1 MKSMSIVD
9 QGSSTFAGVCR
20 CSSGVRRASRPWIHI
35 CAGEKVVMQE
45 MTPTQAG
52 SAVAAR
58 ADSRIPARSVSTG
71 SPTISTGMSEAASS
85 VSAMVRDC
93 AATWSSVS
101 GPYRPWLPVRNQIS
115 RVSKGLCM
123 GPRLCVVWRPGSA
136 LAVDVLVAVVEGVD
150 QALLDGQRLP
160 ELSGDVH
167 GARDLL
173 DHHGGLHR
181 GAGVLADGER
191 AVVLHQHGRAAM
203 ALQRL

>member
-9 QGSSTFAGVCR
+9 HGSSTFACVCR

-35 CAGEKVVMQE
+35 FAGEKVCIHA

-52 SAVAAR
+52 SAFAAR
-58 ADSRIPARSVSTG
+58 AVSRIASRSVSTG
-71 SPTISTGMSEAASS
+71 FQTISTGMSEAASR
-85 VSAMVRDC
+85 VSAIVRDC
-93 AATWSSVS
+93 AATWSRVS

-123 GPRLCVVWRPGSA
+123 GPRLCRWGPASA

-150 QALLDGQRLP
+150 QALLDGQRLA
-160 ELSGDVH
+160 ELAGDVH

-181 GAGVLADGER
+181 GAGVLPDGE
-191 AVVLHQHGRAAM
+191 
-203 ALQRL
+203 